1 MAAGVGLPLQL
12 VALEEVVERTCNTG
26 QIQLHCHQLL
36 VSQWE
41 REVRD
46 QAHQRHPEFKEVPL
60 MCGTVHQML
69 LLHTA
74 ETAELR
80 RQVASVEEW
89 RVPLILL
96 HKVRVQRMAAPAV
109 FLEAVVEV
117 TAEIVLEGPV
127 FGVAV
132 VAVVVVRLRAA
143 QVVHQFLVVQVVRVD
158 LEQVGLQV
166 HLVLF
171 QEAVVEEEV
180 MVMVQ
185 LVPERREL

>member
-1 MAAGVGLPLQL
+1 
-12 VALEEVVERTCNTG
+12 
-26 QIQLHCHQLL
+26 
-36 VSQWE
+36 
-41 REVRD
+41 
-46 QAHQRHPEFKEVPL
+46 
-60 MCGTVHQML
+60 
-69 LLHTA
+69 
-74 ETAELR
+74 
-80 RQVASVEEW
+80 
-89 RVPLILL
+89 
-96 HKVRVQRMAAPAV
+96 MAAPAV